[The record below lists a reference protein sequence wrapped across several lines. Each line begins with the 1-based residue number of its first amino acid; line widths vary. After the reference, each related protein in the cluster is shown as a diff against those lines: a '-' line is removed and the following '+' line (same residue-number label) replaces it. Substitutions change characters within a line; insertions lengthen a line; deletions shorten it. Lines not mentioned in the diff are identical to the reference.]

1 MQPSPPK
8 YAEKLLLLFLRD
20 DFAEEVLGDLDEKFL
35 VMLTKTSPRRARLN
49 YWFQVI
55 NYMRPFAFKY
65 FRSNSNLLTMINHN
79 FLVGARILLKNKLF
93 STINIG
99 GLAIGMMVAILVGLW
114 IHDEFS
120 FNKGFENYDRTVQV
134 LRKDSDDEIVEV
146 NSSLPGQLGQKL
158 AADYGNY
165 FEQTAMTFYR
175 NNPQLLK
182 VGKVSLEQ
190 SGYYFEPAIT
200 RILEPEMVMGNPNGL
215 DDDFGILLSET
226 LANKL
231 FRDED
236 PIGKNVAFNVSTNL
250 VVTGVYKDFP
260 KNSTFGDAQFLVS
273 LHLVYNAQNPHVW
286 NNYNIRVYGLLRED
300 VAIRDA
306 SVAIRDVLNNEL
318 NLEEPIDLLLIAMKD
333 WHLNSFYVGGFQVT
347 SPKMKFI
354 WLYAI
359 VGMLVLL
366 IACINFMNLNTARYQ
381 TRIKEVGVRKA
392 VGSFRSNLITQFL
405 SESLLYSVAA
415 LFLSLI
421 VVYLLLPSFNT
432 ITEKALIFP
441 GGNVWFWLICLAFAL
456 FATLLAGSYPA
467 AFLSS
472 FNPVKALR
480 GNAKPG
486 SGSIRFRQLLVIFQF
501 VVSIILIIG
510 TIVVYQQISYAKD
523 RPVGY
528 NQDRLMT
535 IIGRS
540 DDFYI
545 NHNVIRNDLK
555 SAGVVE
561 EVAVANYPL
570 TNTLGNNNGFMYNG
584 ERIDGTFNTIFT
596 GPEYGA
602 TVQWELLAG
611 RNFSRELD
619 ESGSIILSASAVD
632 MIGLDDPIGKV
643 IQSSSERNGKRRFNI
658 IGVVN
663 DMVKASPFEP
673 TQPLMV
679 FCTKSPMPFMFIRLR
694 PGTDYVTAIPQVQ
707 AIYEKHLPDEGFNY
721 NFIEDQYLIK
731 FKDEEQ
737 IGNFAAVFCL
747 LAILISCL
755 GLFGLSSFVVSQRVK
770 EIGIRKVLGAS
781 VPNLWS
787 LLSRDFGVLVLISC
801 VIAIPVAFYILSGWL
816 DGYGY
821 SVDLESWVFIVG
833 SATCILIT
841 LATVSYHSIKVSRA
855 NPVES
860 LRAE

>member
-1 MQPSPPK
+1 MQPTPPK

-35 VMLTKTSPRRARLN
+35 VMLAKGSHRRAKLN

-65 FRSNSNLLTMINHN
+65 FRSNSNLLSMINHN
-79 FLVGARILLKNKLF
+79 FLVGSRILLKNKLF

-99 GLAIGMMVAILVGLW
+99 GLAIGMTVAILVGLW
-114 IHDEFS
+114 IHDEFA
-120 FNKGFENYDRTVQV
+120 FNKNFKNYDRTVQV
-134 LRKDSDDEIVEV
+134 LRKDTDDDIVEV
-146 NSSLPGQLGQKL
+146 NSSLVGQLGLKL
-158 AADYGNY
+158 KADYGNY
-165 FEQTAMTFYR
+165 FEEVAMTFYR
-175 NNPQLLK
+175 NRPQLLK
-182 VGKVSLEQ
+182 VGKVSIEET
-190 SGYYFEPAIT
+190 GYYFQPSIT
-200 RILEPEMVMGNPNGL
+200 RILSPEMISGNQNGL

-226 LANKL
+226 LAKKL

-236 PIGKNVAFNVSTNL
+236 PIGKDLALNVSTNL
-250 VVTGVYKDFP
+250 VVKGVYKDFP
-260 KNSTFGDAQFLVS
+260 NNSTFGDAKFFVS
-273 LHLVYNAQNPHVW
+273 QHLVYNSQNPYVW
-286 NNYNIRVYGLLRED
+286 DNYNIKIYALLRED
-300 VAIRDA
+300 VAMQDA
-306 SVAIRDVLNNEL
+306 SAAIRDVLNNEL
-318 NLEEPIDLLLIAMKD
+318 NLQEPIDLLLISMKD
-333 WHLNSFYVGGFQVT
+333 WHLNAFFVDGFQVT
-347 SPKMKFI
+347 SPRMKFI

-392 VGSFRSNLITQFL
+392 VGSFRSNLILQFL
-405 SESLLYSVAA
+405 SESSLYAVVA
-415 LFLSLI
+415 LFISLAAT
-421 VVYLLLPSFNT
+421 YLILPWFNT

-441 GGNVWFWLICLAFAL
+441 FDNIWFWLLCIGFAL
-456 FATLLAGSYPA
+456 LSTLIAGSYPA

-472 FNPVKALR
+472 FNPVRALR
-480 GNAKPG
+480 GNVKPG
-486 SGSIRFRQLLVIFQF
+486 SGSVRFRQVLVIFQF

-510 TIVVYQQISYAKD
+510 TIVVYQQISFAKD

-555 SAGVVE
+555 SSGFVE

-570 TNTLGNNNGFMYNG
+570 TNTLGNNNGFSYDG
-584 ERIDGTFNTIFT
+584 RKIDGTFNTIFT

-602 TVQWELLAG
+602 TVQWELLEG
-611 RNFSRELD
+611 RDFSRELD
-619 ESGSIILSASAVD
+619 ETGSIILSESAVK
-632 MIGLDDPIGKV
+632 MIGLEDPVGKTL
-643 IQSSSERNGKRRFNI
+643 QSPSERNGKRKFII
-658 IGVVN
+658 IGVVR

-679 FCTKSPMPFMFIRLR
+679 FCTESPMPFLFIRLR
-694 PGTDYVTAIPQVQ
+694 PGADYATAIPQVQ

-721 NFIEDQYLIK
+721 RFIDDQYLAK

-737 IGNFAAVFCL
+737 IGNFATFFCL

-755 GLFGLSSFVVSQRVK
+755 GLFGLSAFVVSQRVK

-781 VPNLWS
+781 ITNLWT
-787 LLSRDFGVLVLISC
+787 LLSRDFGILVLISC
-801 VIAIPVAFYILSGWL
+801 VIAIPSALYVLQGWL

-821 SVDLESWVFIVG
+821 RVDLEPWVFVVG
-833 SATCILIT
+833 SVACMLIT
-841 LATVSYHSIKVSRA
+841 LATVSYHSIRVSRA

>member
-1 MQPSPPK
+1 MQPTPPK

-35 VMLTKTSPRRARLN
+35 VMLAKGSHRRAKLN

-65 FRSNSNLLTMINHN
+65 FRSNSNLLSMINHN
-79 FLVGARILLKNKLF
+79 FLVGSRILLKNKLF

-99 GLAIGMMVAILVGLW
+99 GLAIGMTVAILVGLW
-114 IHDEFS
+114 IHDEFA
-120 FNKGFENYDRTVQV
+120 FNKNFKNYDRTVQV
-134 LRKDSDDEIVEV
+134 LRKDTDDDIVEV
-146 NSSLPGQLGQKL
+146 NSSLVGQLGLKL
-158 AADYGNY
+158 KADYGNY
-165 FEQTAMTFYR
+165 FEEVAMTFYR
-175 NNPQLLK
+175 NRPQLLK
-182 VGKVSLEQ
+182 VGKVSIEET
-190 SGYYFEPAIT
+190 GYYFQPSIT
-200 RILEPEMVMGNPNGL
+200 RILSPEMISGNQNGL

-226 LANKL
+226 LARKL
-231 FRDED
+231 FREED
-236 PIGKNVAFNVSTNL
+236 PIGKDLALNVSTNL

-260 KNSTFGDAQFLVS
+260 KNSTFGEAKFFVS
-273 LHLVYNAQNPHVW
+273 QHLVYNSQNPYVW
-286 NNYNIRVYGLLRED
+286 DNYNIKIYALLRED
-300 VAIRDA
+300 VAMQDA
-306 SVAIRDVLNNEL
+306 SAAIRDVLNNEL
-318 NLEEPIDLLLIAMKD
+318 NLQEPIDLLLISMKD
-333 WHLNSFYVGGFQVT
+333 WHLNAFFVDGFQVT
-347 SPKMKFI
+347 SPRMKFI

-392 VGSFRSNLITQFL
+392 VGSFRSNLILQFL
-405 SESLLYSVAA
+405 SESSLYAVVA
-415 LFLSLI
+415 LFISLAAT
-421 VVYLLLPSFNT
+421 YLILPWFNT

-441 GGNVWFWLICLAFAL
+441 FDNIWFWLLCIGFAL
-456 FATLLAGSYPA
+456 LSTLIAGSYPA

-472 FNPVKALR
+472 FNPVRALR
-480 GNAKPG
+480 GNVKPG
-486 SGSIRFRQLLVIFQF
+486 SGSVRFRQVLVIFQF

-510 TIVVYQQISYAKD
+510 TIVVYQQISFAKD

-555 SAGVVE
+555 SSGFVE

-570 TNTLGNNNGFMYNG
+570 TNTLGNNNGFSYDG
-584 ERIDGTFNTIFT
+584 RKIDGTFNTIFT

-602 TVQWELLAG
+602 TVQWELLEG
-611 RNFSRELD
+611 RDFSRELD
-619 ESGSIILSASAVD
+619 ETGSIILSESAVK
-632 MIGLDDPIGKV
+632 MIGLEDPVGKTL
-643 IQSSSERNGKRRFNI
+643 QSPNERNGKRKFII
-658 IGVVN
+658 IGVVR

-679 FCTKSPMPFMFIRLR
+679 FCTESPMPFLFITLR
-694 PGTDYVTAIPQVQ
+694 PGADYATAIPQVQ

-721 NFIEDQYLIK
+721 RFIDDQYLAK

-737 IGNFAAVFCL
+737 IGNFATFFCL

-755 GLFGLSSFVVSQRVK
+755 GLFGLSAFVVSQRVK

-781 VPNLWS
+781 ITNLWT
-787 LLSRDFGVLVLISC
+787 LLSRDFGILVLISC
-801 VIAIPVAFYILSGWL
+801 VIAIPSALYVLQGWL

-821 SVDLESWVFIVG
+821 RVDLEPWVFVVG
-833 SATCILIT
+833 SVACMLIT
-841 LATVSYHSIKVSRA
+841 LATVSYHSIRVSRA